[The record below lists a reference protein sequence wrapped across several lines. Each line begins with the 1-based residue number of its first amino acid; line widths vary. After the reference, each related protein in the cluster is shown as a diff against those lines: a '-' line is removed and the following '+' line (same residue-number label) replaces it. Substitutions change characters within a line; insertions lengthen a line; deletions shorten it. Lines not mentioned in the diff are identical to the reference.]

1 MREQQSVLWD
11 PADGTVVGG
20 HVARVGGI
28 VDGETVEPQLSMVE
42 AFQPGQEP
50 KQGGLT
56 GPVRAHHRHDLAGL
70 DREGHIH
77 PQVAPDQLASQVHCR
92 NP

>member
-1 MREQQSVLWD
+1 
-11 PADGTVVGG
+11 
-20 HVARVGGI
+20 
-28 VDGETVEPQLSMVE
+28 MVE

-92 NP
+92 NR